1 MSDKSLSVLLV
12 DIVAATAAVFGLF
25 AALKIF
31 HLPNCTRVETQPL
44 LMWAM
49 PFAIVLV
56 MGCACELVI
65 GAREG
70 SRSSRAIAG
79 LCGLAAVLLV
89 LAYRWKLGA
98 MSTMAC

>member
-1 MSDKSLSVLLV
+1 MSDKPLSVLLI
-12 DIVAATAAVFGLF
+12 DIVVATAAIFGLF

-44 LMWAM
+44 LMWVT

-70 SRSSRAIAG
+70 SRASRAIAG
-79 LCGLAAVLLV
+79 LCALAAVLLV
-89 LAYRWKLGA
+89 LAYRWKLAA
-98 MSTMAC
+98 MATMSC